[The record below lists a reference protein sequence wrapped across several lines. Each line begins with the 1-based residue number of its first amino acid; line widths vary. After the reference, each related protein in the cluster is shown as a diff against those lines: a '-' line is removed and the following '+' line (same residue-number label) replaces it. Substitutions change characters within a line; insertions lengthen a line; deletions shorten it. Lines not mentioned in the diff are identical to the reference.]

1 MIAQWVT
8 AEQVFTPNR
17 SKKPVRERI
26 LMQWVAF
33 REPKGR
39 IPPYSQT
46 SRKPER
52 NRVFDASGERKLQE
66 NG

>member
-8 AEQVFTPNR
+8 AEQVFAPNR
-17 SKKPVRERI
+17 SKKPVRELI
-26 LMQWVAF
+26 LMRWVAF
-33 REPKGR
+33 CELKGR

-52 NRVFDASGERKLQE
+52 NRVFELSAPRKLQE

>member
-33 REPKGR
+33 RELKGR

-46 SRKPER
+46 SRKPEQ
-52 NRVFDASGERKLQE
+52 NRVFESSGEQKLQE